1 MDFDNIKDTFED
13 KNDIKEEIECRNCGG
28 NIPKENMDF
37 ENDVATC
44 PFCGTSCRIHDS
56 ITKHY
61 TKTNIY
67 INHDNSYGDNSNGD
81 VYFFGKNNKR
91 NRDKVDKDI
100 KVFLIFFIVIILIIY
115 TGFAITSFIITN
127 SLDNFE
133 NTYTT
138 TTTTVDANAVVDIN
152 PFDAT
157 AIDHIS
163 VDFLGVNGEGFAVI
177 NMPAKFSMLTYT
189 LDKSS
194 NLSNGDQVTI
204 TLTNT
209 EAYPEYNFT
218 KVTGTAT
225 VNGLVNMME

>member
-1 MDFDNIKDTFED
+1 MDFDNIKNTFD
-13 KNDIKEEIECRNCGG
+13 NNNDIKEEIECRNCGG

-61 TKTNIY
+61 TKTNVY
-67 INHDNSYGDNSNGD
+67 INHNVPYESGELGKQVHIVNKHDYTSNQH
-81 VYFFGKNNKR
+81 FFR
-91 NRDKVDKDI
+91 FIYIFMAVI
-100 KVFLIFFIVIILIIY
+100 FLLFITGFIVISSIFDRAFDDY
-115 TGFAITSFIITN
+115 EK
-127 SLDNFE
+127 SL
-133 NTYTT
+133 T

-194 NLSNGDQVTI
+194 NLSNGDQITI